1 MDITDDDVYA
11 AMQRIPGYVDVSVGD
26 CMAIYR
32 FTQEHAKRRS
42 LEQIRADRLMRKSR
56 EATQL
61 EAERHYSFEEEL
73 QRTFDG
79 VYAGSGIST

>member
-32 FTQEHAKRRS
+32 FAQEHAKRRS
-42 LEQIRADRLMRKSR
+42 LEQIRADRLMRTIFMPLKSN
-56 EATQL
+56 
-61 EAERHYSFEEEL
+61 
-73 QRTFDG
+73 QRL
-79 VYAGSGIST
+79 VPSPALST